1 MKLFFRSAVIA
12 ATLTSCSSAAVD
24 KTQVY
29 SAASSTEVINP
40 ALPTELRDDQT
51 ELRDDQ
57 IPVYE
62 MAMQFLS
69 QTIAVSPGLRKNVGS
84 VEPIAICMVLA
95 GYQINNIPPPGGAGS
110 PTTVVPP
117 ETMIA
122 PMLTYLTESCTQIP
136 SSDWQKE

>member
-1 MKLFFRSAVIA
+1 VKLFFKSVVIA
-12 ATLTSCSSAAVD
+12 ATLTSCSSAAVE
-24 KTQVY
+24 KTQVD

-40 ALPTELRDDQT
+40 ALPAELRDDQM
-51 ELRDDQ
+51 
-57 IPVYE
+57 PVYE

-84 VEPIAICMVLA
+84 VEPIAMCMVLA

-122 PMLTYLTESCTQIP
+122 PMLSYLTESCTQIP

>member
-24 KTQVY
+24 KTQVD

-57 IPVYE
+57 MPVYE

-95 GYQINNIPPPGGAGS
+95 GYQINNIPPSGGAGS

-122 PMLTYLTESCTQIP
+122 QMLTYLTESCTQIP

>member
-1 MKLFFRSAVIA
+1 MTREIGSDVSLPSNRLLLYTSFVLCYNNVVKLFFRSAVIA

-24 KTQVY
+24 KTQVD

-69 QTIAVSPGLRKNVGS
+69 QTIAVSPGLRKNVES

-95 GYQINNIPPPGGAGS
+95 GYQINNIPPPG
-110 PTTVVPP
+110 
-117 ETMIA
+117 
-122 PMLTYLTESCTQIP
+122 
-136 SSDWQKE
+136 